1 MSAATASGLSQSKS
15 KPTTRLPWAFV
26 ALIALT
32 TFLVVVVLGFIAF
45 QIYFSARVLPGVSV
59 WNVEL
64 SGKTLD
70 EAADELDHSFN
81 AKFNT
86 TRVDLSDGQ
95 RAWIANPIDLGI
107 RFDSRATAQ
116 VALELSQRGVEAQT
130 QVLLNGADLPPQIV
144 FHPDTARAY
153 FEQMAAQINR
163 PALDAGLQLNGTTVI
178 TTPAQIGRV
187 LDVEAALKLLPAL
200 AKTDGP
206 KRIVLPIE
214 TRQPRLLDASPVA
227 VRLQQILNRNMTLV
241 LENPAPNEPASWDLT
256 PQQLL
261 SFLMVQKAPDGQTI
275 EVKFNEEALQSG
287 LADLARQIDR
297 AAENARFVFND
308 ETRQL
313 EVIQPAKIGRTLDIT
328 TTLSRMNEALARG
341 DQKVA
346 LAVAEKKPDFPDD
359 VKAAD
364 LGITELVS
372 TGQSFYAGSSVER
385 MKNIGAA
392 SASQHGVIVKPGE
405 TFSFDNNLGDVS
417 LDTGYAEALIIYNGR
432 TIKGVGGGV
441 CQVSTTAFRAAFNG
455 GYPIIERWPHAY
467 RVGWYER
474 GFGPGLD
481 ASVFS
486 PVVDF
491 KFKNDTPYHILIEA
505 YANDAAGRLTF
516 KFYSTNDGRQVT
528 ISAPIVENVIPH
540 PADKIEEDPTLAVG
554 VRQQVDYAADG
565 ADVTVTRTVTRG
577 GQVISED
584 RVFTRYQ
591 PWQAIFKVGTGG
603 APPST
608 PEATPTP

>member
-1 MSAATASGLSQSKS
+1 MRTVTLSQARNP
-15 KPTTRLPWAFV
+15 KPSARLPWAFV
-26 ALIALT
+26 MLIALT
-32 TFLVVVVLGFIAF
+32 AFLVVLVLGFIAF

-59 WNVEL
+59 WSVEL

-70 EAADELDHSFN
+70 EAAAELDHSFD

-116 VALELSQRGVEAQT
+116 AALELSQRGLETQS
-130 QVLLNGADLPPQIV
+130 QVLINGADLPPRIV
-144 FHPDTARAY
+144 FDYAAARTY
-153 FEQMAAQINR
+153 FEQMAAQIDR

-178 TTPAQIGRV
+178 TTPAQIGRE
-187 LDVEAALKLLPAL
+187 LDLEAALALLPAL

-206 KRIVLPIE
+206 KRIVLPID

-227 VRLQQILNRNMTLV
+227 VRLQQILKRNMTLV

-261 SFLMVQKAPDGQTI
+261 SFLMVQKASDGKTI
-275 EVKFNEEALQSG
+275 EVKFNEEALHSG

-297 AAENARFVFND
+297 AGENARFVFND

-313 EVIQPAKIGRTLDIT
+313 EAIRPGKIGRTLDVT
-328 TTLSRMNEALARG
+328 STLTRMNEALARG
-341 DQKVA
+341 DQQVA
-346 LAVAEKKPDFPDD
+346 LVVNEQRPDFYDD
-359 VKAAD
+359 ASAAA

-405 TFSFDNNLGDVS
+405 TFSFNDNLGDVS

-432 TIKGVGGGV
+432 TITGVGGGV

-474 GFGPGLD
+474 GAGPGLD

-486 PVVDF
+486 PFVDF

-528 ISAPIVENVIPH
+528 ISEPIVENVIPH
-540 PADKIEEDPTLAVG
+540 PEDKIEEDPALAVG

-584 RVFTRYQ
+584 RVFTRYL

-603 APPST
+603 VPPAT
-608 PEATPTP
+608 ATPAP

>member
-1 MSAATASGLSQSKS
+1 MSAVLTSPTQTHR
-15 KPTTRLPWAFV
+15 PTTRLPWSFV
-26 ALIALT
+26 ALIALAA
-32 TFLVVVVLGFIAF
+32 FGVVLAFGFIAF

-64 SGKTLD
+64 SGKSLD
-70 EAADELDHSFN
+70 EAATALDAVFE

-86 TRVDLSDGQ
+86 ARVDLNDGQ

-107 RFDSRATAQ
+107 YFDARATAQ
-116 VALELSQRGVEAQT
+116 AALDLSQRGVTGQM
-130 QVLLNGADLPPQIV
+130 QVLFNGVDLAPRIV
-144 FHPDTARAY
+144 FNSNLARAY

-163 PALDAGLQLNGTTVI
+163 PPLDAGLQLDGTNVI
-178 TTPAQIGRV
+178 TTPAQIGHE
-187 LDVEAALKLLPAL
+187 LNVEAALQLLPDL
-200 AKTDGP
+200 ARTDGP
-206 KRIVLPIE
+206 KRIVLPVAMQ
-214 TRQPRLLDASPVA
+214 QPRLTDVSAVA
-227 VRLQQILNRNMTLV
+227 TQLQQILKRNMTLV
-241 LENPAPNEPASWDLT
+241 LANPAPGEPASWDLT

-261 SFLMVQKAPDGQTI
+261 SFLMVDKAIDGKAI
-275 EVKFNEEALQSG
+275 EVKFDEDALRAG
-287 LADLARQIDR
+287 LADLAQQIDR
-297 AAENARFVFND
+297 APENARFVFND
-308 ETRQL
+308 ETLQL
-313 EVIQPAKIGRTLDIT
+313 EVIQPGKIGRALDVT
-328 TTLSRMNEALARG
+328 TTLTRMTEALTRS
-341 DQKVA
+341 DQQVT
-346 LAVAEKKPDFPDD
+346 LVVNEQRPDFYDD
-359 VKAAD
+359 ANAAS

-392 SASQHGVIVKPGE
+392 SVSQHGVIVKPGE
-405 TFSFDNNLGDVS
+405 TFSFNHNLGDVS

-474 GFGPGLD
+474 GAGPGLD

-486 PVVDF
+486 PYVDF
-491 KFKNDTPYHILIEA
+491 KFTNDTPYHILIEA

-516 KFYSTNDGRQVT
+516 KFYSTNDGRQVA
-528 ISAPIVENVIPH
+528 ISEPIVENVIPH
-540 PADKIEEDPTLAVG
+540 PEDKIEEDPTLPIG
-554 VRQQVDYAADG
+554 SRQQVDYAADG
-565 ADVTVTRTVTRG
+565 ADVTVKRTVTRG

-584 RVFTRYQ
+584 QVFTRYQ

-603 APPST
+603 AT
-608 PEATPTP
+608 Q